1 MIIKGNIRTASLRV
15 IALFLCLTMT
25 GLWRSS
31 STATAEDAPPWLR
44 QAAVAS
50 APILSKYVPAIA
62 LLREQN
68 IRVEEDGRVT
78 TIERGAVKILT
89 NEGRDEAEASM
100 HYLTDT
106 AKVRNFQAW
115 IIRPSGEVKKFG
127 KDEVLDLAIPND
139 VYNEVRIRAVSAA
152 READNQTIFGYEWTM
167 EDRSVFTQFDW
178 QFQDR
183 LPTLL
188 SRFTLT
194 LPQGWRAEGVTFNRP
209 RVEPVVNGSSYTW
222 ELRELPFIEDE
233 PSAPAVTNI
242 APRLAVSY
250 FSAPGKSAPGATFD
264 SWASVS
270 RWLTSLNDSQAALD
284 DALASKARQLT
295 TASKTELERIQA
307 IGRFAQS
314 INYVSIQTG
323 VGRGGGYRPHAATEV
338 FAKAYGDC
346 KDKANLMRAMLRAL
360 GVTSYLVSIYS
371 GDPAYVREEWP
382 SPQQF
387 NHCIIAIKVSDE
399 TQAATIVKHPS
410 LGRLLI
416 FDPTDDM
423 TPVGDLPDHEQG
435 SLALII
441 AGDQGALMRMPMT
454 PAEMNRLDRQVEGT
468 LNADGSIAVKLREN
482 SSGQSAVEERRAF
495 RGLAKPDYVKVVER
509 WITRGVT
516 GASITRVEPV
526 DKMDEGRFALDVEF
540 TASRYGQLMQGRL
553 LVFKPALVS
562 RHESV
567 FLTERARR
575 HDVVLEPYSYVE
587 QVKVKL
593 PDGFA
598 VDETPDAVKVESAF
612 GAYSTAYEVK
622 DGQLHFRRSL
632 IVRGGTIPANQFA
645 MVRGFFE
652 KMRAAEQ
659 APVVLMKK

>member
-1 MIIKGNIRTASLRV
+1 MIIKENASLRLL
-15 IALFLCLTMT
+15 ALILYLTLT
-25 GLWRSS
+25 GLWRS
-31 STATAEDAPPWLR
+31 TEATHAAEDAPPWLR
-44 QAAVAS
+44 QAAGMS
-50 APILSKYVPAIA
+50 APAQSKYVPAIA
-62 LLREQN
+62 LLREQS

-78 TIERGAVKILT
+78 TVERGAVKVLT
-89 NEGRDEAEASM
+89 NEGRGEASARM

-106 AKVRNFQAW
+106 GKVRNFQAW

-127 KDEVLDLAIPND
+127 KDEVLDLAVPND
-139 VYNEVRIRAVSAA
+139 VYNEVRIKAVFAG
-152 READNQTIFGYEWTM
+152 READNGTIFGYEWTV

-178 QFQDR
+178 EFQDQ

-188 SRFTLT
+188 SRFTLA
-194 LPQGWRAEGVTFNRP
+194 LPQGWRAEGVTFNRSA
-209 RVEPVVNGSSYTW
+209 VEPSINGSSYMW
-222 ELRELPFIEDE
+222 ELRDLPFIEEE

-250 FSAPGKSAPGATFD
+250 FSATGKPGPAATFD
-264 SWASVS
+264 SWAAVS
-270 RWLTSLNDSQAALD
+270 RWLTSLSDSQATLD

-295 TASKTELERIQA
+295 ANAKTEMERIQA

-346 KDKANLMRAMLRAL
+346 KDKANLMRAMLRAV
-360 GVTSYLVSIYS
+360 GITSYLVCIYS

-399 TQAATIVKHPS
+399 TEAATIVKHPS
-410 LGRLLI
+410 IGRLLI

-435 SLALII
+435 SFALII
-441 AGDQGALMRMPMT
+441 AGDQGALMRMPVT
-454 PAEMNRLDRQVEGT
+454 PAEMNRLDRVAEAT
-468 LNADGSIAVKLREN
+468 LSADGSIVVKLREN

-495 RGLAKPDYVKVVER
+495 RGLAKPDYIKVVER

-562 RHESV
+562 RHESI
-567 FLTERARR
+567 FLTERVRR
-575 HDVVLEPYSYVE
+575 HDVVLEPYSYSE

-598 VDETPDAVKVESAF
+598 VDETPDPVKVESGF
-612 GAYSTAYEVK
+612 GAYSTVYEVK
-622 DGQLHFRRSL
+622 DGQLHFRRNL
-632 IVRGGTIPANQFA
+632 IVRGGRIPANQYA
-645 MVRGFFE
+645 VVRGFFE

-659 APVVLMKK
+659 SPVVLMKK